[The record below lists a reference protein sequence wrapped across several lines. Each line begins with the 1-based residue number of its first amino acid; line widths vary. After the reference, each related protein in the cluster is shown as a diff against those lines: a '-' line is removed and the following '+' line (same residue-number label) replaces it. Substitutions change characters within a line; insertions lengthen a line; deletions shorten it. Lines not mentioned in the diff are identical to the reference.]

1 MPNNY
6 ANYEWNK
13 LEIHEHN
20 SDFRVSHALMS
31 KEIQTQLK
39 LHINRCSLILA

>member
-6 ANYEWNK
+6 ANYGWNK

-20 SDFRVSHALMS
+20 SDFRVNHALMS
-31 KEIQTQLK
+31 KEIQTRLK
-39 LHINRCSLILA
+39 LHIIRCSLILA